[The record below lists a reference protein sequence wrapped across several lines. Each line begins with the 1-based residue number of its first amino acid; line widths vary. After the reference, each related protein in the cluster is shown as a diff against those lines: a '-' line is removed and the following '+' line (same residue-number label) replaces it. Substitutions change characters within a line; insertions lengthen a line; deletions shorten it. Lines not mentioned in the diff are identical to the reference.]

1 MSHHKQDLRA
11 IFIYD
16 NAMQANYDAQIPVR
30 PKQKVVKTIRSNKY
44 SLKAKLDFTFP
55 IKVSANGS
63 IHEHIGCLLILC
75 LLCWFCMENVET
87 LLHIFMGGG
96 VLIQILSCIILLLKR
111 YVLTS
116 EPGTNNFAIRRR
128 NQFSLSA
135 RWT

>member
-96 VLIQILSCIILLLKR
+96 GGVDTDFVMYYSLFK
-111 YVLTS
+111 T
-116 EPGTNNFAIRRR
+116 IRPYIRTR
-128 NQFSLSA
+128 DQ
-135 RWT
+135 

>member
-30 PKQKVVKTIRSNKY
+30 HKQKVVKTIRSNKY

-63 IHEHIGCLLILC
+63 IHEHIASSRLFTYSLFVMLVLYGNCRDIITY
-75 LLCWFCMENVET
+75 FYGG
-87 LLHIFMGGG
+87 GGG
-96 VLIQILSCIILLLKR
+96 VDTDFVMYYSLFK
-111 YVLTS
+111 T
-116 EPGTNNFAIRRR
+116 IRPYIRTR
-128 NQFSLSA
+128 DQ
-135 RWT
+135 